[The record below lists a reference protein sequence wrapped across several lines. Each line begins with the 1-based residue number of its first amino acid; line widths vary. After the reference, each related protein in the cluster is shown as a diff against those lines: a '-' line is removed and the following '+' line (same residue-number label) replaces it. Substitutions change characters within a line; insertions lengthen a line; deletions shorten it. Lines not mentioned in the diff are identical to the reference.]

1 MSSKVMLIHCLSP
14 LHAGVGQGVDVVDL
28 AIARDRATG
37 FPYLP
42 GSSIKGSLRD
52 VSQRRDGGQ
61 GGRDTVRVFGPD
73 TAQASDHAGSV
84 AFGDGNLVC
93 LPTRSVK
100 GTFAYVTSPYLLARL
115 SRDLEQAGLPTE
127 KIPHLNKVDDA
138 ATTGDTL
145 VIQSKVYFEDLD
157 LNDDANH
164 VRLTQAWAD
173 LLGDLLFADKPDQQ
187 KLFKDRFVVV
197 HDDVMAFLS
206 KHGTDVVTRVS
217 IEAESK
223 TAKAGQLWTEE
234 NLPSESILASLV
246 QFIPI
251 GARNDISAAQ
261 AFGVLDE
268 LSRHEVQFG
277 GKATVGR
284 GRCKIQLKGGA
295 R

>member
-1 MSSKVMLIHCLSP
+1 MPSKVMLIHCLSP

-28 AIARDRATG
+28 AIARDRTTG

-52 VSQRRDGGQ
+52 LSQRRDTARSA
-61 GGRDTVRVFGPD
+61 RDTVRVFGPE

-100 GTFAYVTSPYLLARL
+100 GTFGYVTSPYLLARL
-115 SRDLEQAGLPTE
+115 RRDLEQAGLPVHD
-127 KIPHLNKVDDA
+127 IPRLAQVNSV
-138 ATTGDTL
+138 ATTSDTL
-145 VIQSKVYFEDLD
+145 VVQSKVYFEDLD
-157 LNDDANH
+157 LQDDPTH
-164 VRLTQAWAD
+164 TQLTQSWSK
-173 LLGDLLFADKPDQQ
+173 LLAGLLFKGDTSQQ
-187 KLFKDRFVVV
+187 ALFSERFVVV
-197 HDDVMAFLS
+197 HDDVMTFLS

-217 IEAESK
+217 IEADSK
-223 TAKAGQLWTEE
+223 TAKTGQLWTEE

-251 GARNDISAAQ
+251 GARNDINAEQ
-261 AFGVLDE
+261 VFGVLDA

-284 GRCKIQLKGGA
+284 GRCRIQLKGGA
-295 R
+295 Q